1 MSSYYND
8 YESKVTLDGNHNGI
22 GNEIR
27 SNYETINNYNISANS
42 VKNPIYIENI
52 FNKANNEET
61 VYKPIKNENNII
73 NDLEI
78 VFNKVIKDNKI
89 IEGTIYDIIQL
100 QIKIYNSN
108 DYINDYIYNEV
119 EELIIINTDICK
131 WKTMSDIMIYMIN
144 NRKKYKLI
152 FENIKRIKFINNEFP
167 LENKTTSYILDWLFL
182 YMINDVKMISEIYF
196 ESCIFTNN
204 NSSFLYKDCKRRR
217 INNGSNENGFVV
229 KNSRFEL
236 NHDCNMQSENTV
248 VTDDCLRMNEDN
260 SINKNSQNHDENYN
274 SDINCLIDGILG
286 RIFGGNKYIM
296 RRFMIKDTQLSDY
309 QIYKILSCIFNNNI
323 KINEIIIDR
332 IYTRYYSKIPEILNN
347 NYYGYVKSDL
357 SNIIKHIVESDFNFS
372 VLNKISFSNNSI
384 NSKEA
389 YGIFSYIV
397 KQRYNITRGA
407 ISERKYEDTDK
418 SVKYDFNK
426 HDGELFIDFS
436 NNFITDDFF
445 IYITKNCSYFKNKI
459 IIDLTGNPLK
469 ENGIYLDKS
478 KYTKYN
484 IYVVCEYLF
493 PKTYYDDLLNAN
505 INYIDISRTYKSTVN
520 DTNKYLSNIPDSTYC
535 SDCTKSVNNDLV
547 FNEFNY
553 HFYTDDVN
561 DNYYQNYSVANI
573 KNEPINFNI
582 DKDKSDGNT
591 QCSDGSISDN
601 NISLNSDSKYQST
614 GNENTNDTEYYDDF
628 YDSEDDEDYEE
639 EDEDDST
646 ENDEDEDEDED
657 EDDENGDFNKN
668 EENSDEQGKKD
679 KHKSLE
685 ENENK
690 SYKMKGNCQDVNSKI
705 NNLKVSKVKIVE
717 EDDAI
722 ESLISETRENYLRFK
737 MGQEKWT

>member
-8 YESKVTLDGNHNGI
+8 YESKVTLDGNHSRI
-22 GNEIR
+22 SNEIR
-27 SNYETINNYNISANS
+27 SNYVTTNNYNISVNS

-61 VYKPIKNENNII
+61 VDKEIKNENNIS

-78 VFNKVIKDNKI
+78 VLNKLIKDNKI
-89 IEGTIYDIIQL
+89 IEGTIYDIIHL

-108 DYINDYIYNEV
+108 DYINDYIYNQV
-119 EELIIINTDICK
+119 EELVIINTDICK
-131 WKTMSDIMIYMIN
+131 WKEMSDIMIYMIN

-167 LENKTTSYILDWLFL
+167 LENKTTLYILDWLFL

-204 NSSFLYKDCKRRR
+204 NSNFLYKDFKRRR
-217 INNGSNENGFVV
+217 INNGSNENGCEV
-229 KNSRFEL
+229 KNSKFEL
-236 NHDCNMQSENTV
+236 NHECNMQSENTV
-248 VTDDCLRMNEDN
+248 ITGDCLRINEDN
-260 SINKNSQNHDENYN
+260 N
-274 SDINCLIDGILG
+274 SDIICLIDGILE
-286 RIFGGNKYIM
+286 RIFRENKYIM
-296 RRFMIKDTQLSDY
+296 RCFMIKDTQLSDY
-309 QIYKILSCIFNNNI
+309 QIYKILSYIFNNNI

-332 IYTRYYSKIPEILNN
+332 IYTRHYSKIPEILNN
-347 NYYGYVKSDL
+347 NYYGYVRSDL

-397 KQRYNITRGA
+397 KQRYNITIGA
-407 ISERKYEDTDK
+407 ISEGKYDDTDK

-436 NNFITDDFF
+436 NNFITEDFF
-445 IYITKNCSYFKNKI
+445 IYITKNCNYFKNRI
-459 IIDLTGNPLK
+459 IIDLTGNPLE

-478 KYTKYN
+478 KYNKYN
-484 IYVVCEYLF
+484 IYVLCEYLF

-505 INYIDISRTYKSTVN
+505 INYIDVSRTYKSTVN
-520 DTNKYLSNIPDSTYC
+520 DTNKYLSNIPDSKYY
-535 SDCTKSVNNDLV
+535 SDCTKSENNDLV
-547 FNEFNY
+547 FSEFNY
-553 HFYTDDVN
+553 HFDIDDVN
-561 DNYYQNYSVANI
+561 GNYYQNYSVVNI

-582 DKDKSDGNT
+582 AKDKSDGNN

-601 NISLNSDSKYQST
+601 NISPNSDSKYKST
-614 GNENTNDTEYYDDF
+614 ENENINDTEYYDDF
-628 YDSEDDEDYEE
+628 YDSDDDEDYEE
-639 EDEDDST
+639 EDEDEDDNT
-646 ENDEDEDEDED
+646 ESDED
-657 EDDENGDFNKN
+657 EDDNTESDEDDNTESD
-668 EENSDEQGKKD
+668 EENSDEDRKKD

-685 ENENK
+685 ENKNK
-690 SYKMKGNCQDVNSKI
+690 SYKMKGNCQNLSSQI
-705 NNLKVSKVKIVE
+705 NDLKVSKVKIVE